1 MNHIQ
6 NLFSLKSKDFFILQL
21 IVLLKSKMQQDLPI
35 ESVLDT
41 LDYGDKIKCI
51 SGLVATLEQM
61 KSNQTHK
68 TYLIKKINQL
78 RLLSKIINDLLCK
91 EELIHS
97 PKRQQ
102 SKNKKSRIIFDI
114 KVDLMLL
121 KGSIIKLEQQIKESF
136 KLHQEIH
143 SKFLLIQYQDQ
154 DYKDDDQ
161 FEHLD
166 IMRLVQIYQNEME
179 YVNEYFNR
187 IENNPNNSNTHSLD
201 ILNKSYQEM
210 LLDDNIIVITQYF
223 QNLYQMI
230 DDLENLKQKLIQ
242 YEEFE
247 SQSTNFENSRNSSTN
262 EKHFTRTKT
271 QTYELCEQ
279 QRINIL
285 KEITNEIKEKS
296 SETCI
301 NCSIF

>member
-1 MNHIQ
+1 
-6 NLFSLKSKDFFILQL
+6 
-21 IVLLKSKMQQDLPI
+21 MQQDLPI

-41 LDYGDKIKCI
+41 LDYGDKVKCI
-51 SGLVATLEQM
+51 SGLVATLDSI
-61 KSNQTHK
+61 KSNQVHK
-68 TYLIKKINQL
+68 TYLIKKIKEL
-78 RLLSKIINDLLCK
+78 RLVSKIINDLLCQ

-102 SKNKKSRIIFDI
+102 SKIKRSRIIFDQQ
-114 KVDLMLL
+114 VDLMLL
-121 KGSIIKLEQQIKESF
+121 KGSIAKLEQSLKDGF

-143 SKFLLIQYQDQ
+143 PKFQQIQPQNQ
-154 DYKDDDQ
+154 ENKDDDQ

-166 IMRLVQIYQNEME
+166 IMRLVQIYQSEME

-187 IENNPNNSNTHSLD
+187 IENNPNNSNSHSLD
-201 ILNKSYQEM
+201 ILNQSYQEM
-210 LLDDNIIVITQYF
+210 LLDDNIIIITQYF
-223 QNLYQMI
+223 KNLNEMIQN
-230 DDLENLKQKLIQ
+230 LENLKQKLIQ

-262 EKHFTRTKT
+262 EKHFGRNKS

-279 QRINIL
+279 QRINVL

>member
-1 MNHIQ
+1 M
-6 NLFSLKSKDFFILQL
+6 K
-21 IVLLKSKMQQDLPI
+21 QDLPI

-41 LDYGDKIKCI
+41 MDYGDKIKCI
-51 SGLVATLEQM
+51 SGLVATLDQM
-61 KSNQTHK
+61 KSNQVHK
-68 TYLIKKINQL
+68 TYLIKKITEL
-78 RLLSKIINDLLCK
+78 RLVSKIINDLLCQ

-102 SKNKKSRIIFDI
+102 SKIKKSRIIFDQQ
-114 KVDLMLL
+114 VDLMLL
-121 KGSIIKLEQQIKESF
+121 KGSIAKLEQSIKDGF

-143 SKFLLIQYQDQ
+143 PKFQQIQSQNLEN
-154 DYKDDDQ
+154 KDDDQ

-166 IMRLVQIYQNEME
+166 IMRVVQIYQSEME

-187 IENNPNNSNTHSLD
+187 IENNPNNANSHSLD
-201 ILNKSYQEM
+201 ILNQSYQEM
-210 LLDDNIIVITQYF
+210 LLDDNIIIITQYF
-223 QNLYQMI
+223 KNLNQLI
-230 DDLENLKQKLIQ
+230 ENLENLKQKLIQ

-262 EKHFTRTKT
+262 EKHFGRNKS

-279 QRINIL
+279 QRINVL